1 MLFSRN
7 TARQHAYISEA
18 VTPYSTWLE
27 LPVSPEA
34 IATGSSTAL
43 RMLDLE
49 ITRQAMTIAYI
60 NDFKLMMWLVLAL
73 VPLVFVLNSTKP
85 KVAA

>member
-1 MLFSRN
+1 
-7 TARQHAYISEA
+7 
-18 VTPYSTWLE
+18 
-27 LPVSPEA
+27 
-34 IATGSSTAL
+34 
-43 RMLDLE
+43 MLDLE